1 MSSQVVPSLG
11 SEVSDRKELSLVI
24 PTYNERENLR
34 ELTAQI
40 CTVLDKVLPGRYEL
54 IVVDDDSPDLTWQ
67 LAEELAR
74 EYKQLRVVRR
84 TEGRGLSSAVIRG
97 WQEAQAPLLG
107 VIDADLQH
115 PPEVLLRLVEAAN
128 RGTDLVVASRNV
140 EGGGVSDW
148 SIFRRFVS
156 RGAQF
161 YGLLVLPDVLVRV
174 RDPMSGYFL
183 VQRKC
188 IAGVPLNPLG
198 YKILIEVIA
207 RGNVDSITEVGYVF
221 RERKQGNSKATLK
234 QYIEYVRHVL
244 RLRLGREV
252 NFSQLAR
259 SFPFSRFCA
268 FAAVGLSGVV
278 VDTFV
283 LFVLSDPLALGF
295 GLTRSKIVAA
305 EVAILNNF
313 IWNDLWTFRDLA
325 KSQPGWSSQYKRFLK
340 FNIICFSGLV
350 LNVLILNVLF
360 NMFGVNRYLANFIA
374 IIIVSLWNFFLN
386 RQMSW
391 RVTETSSE

>member
-1 MSSQVVPSLG
+1 MSSQVVPPLETSADN
-11 SEVSDRKELSLVI
+11 SKELSLVI
-24 PTYNERENLR
+24 PTYNERENLT
-34 ELTAQI
+34 ELIEQI
-40 CTVLDKVLPGRYEL
+40 CTVLDKELREKYEL
-54 IVVDDDSPDLTWQ
+54 IVVDDDSPDRTWQ
-67 LAEELAR
+67 LAEELCR
-74 EYKQLRVVRR
+74 EYKQLRVIHR

-97 WQEAQAPLLG
+97 WQEAKSPILG

-115 PPEVLLRLVEAAN
+115 PPEVLLRLVDAA
-128 RGTDLVVASRNV
+128 RQGTDLVVASRNV

-156 RGAQF
+156 RGAQL

-183 VQRKC
+183 VHRRC
-188 IAGVPLNPLG
+188 IAGIPLNPLG

-207 RGNVDSITEVGYVF
+207 RGTIDSITEVGYVF
-221 RERKQGNSKATLK
+221 RERQQGNSKATIR
-234 QYIEYVRHVL
+234 QYIEYIRHVL
-244 RLRLGREV
+244 RLRLSREV
-252 NFSQLAR
+252 NFAQLAK
-259 SFPFSRFCA
+259 SFQLQRFCA

-278 VDTFV
+278 VDTSI
-283 LFVLSDPLALGF
+283 LFVLSDPGALGF

-305 EVAILNNF
+305 EVAIINNF

-325 KSQPGWSSQYKRFLK
+325 KSQPGFSSCLKRFLK

-350 LNVLILNVLF
+350 LNVMILNVLF
-360 NMFGVNRYLANFIA
+360 NIFSVNRYIANFIA
-374 IIIVSLWNFFLN
+374 IVLVSLWNFFLN
-386 RQMSW
+386 VQMSW